1 MKATEDPD
9 CDRIDD
15 AVGRWKQGDCTL
27 GEHRFLFRFDLAMPL
42 TPDAR
47 MAAAEGLDTAASAIR
62 GLMVATQTC
71 DIVRSCSKRP
81 FIEVCPL
88 VEVDELMSK
97 EIRRGLRPGY
107 AFIPGVAEH
116 SLVADLDRVMTVE
129 KSLLTGWTRTTGCR
143 DREESRL
150 LALALARKRARVAFP
165 DEFVSLVQR
174 LSNRFSSKHD
184 KANDEGRTL
193 QALLEIRVKA
203 TPSWEADE
211 VALLFWFIRDEDRPE
226 PKERAW
232 HDHLDAWLKLV
243 PPSGRFAHVDG
254 LIGTLD
260 DLTARD
266 YAESDPLDLDHLSTR
281 EP

>member
-1 MKATEDPD
+1 MKATDETD
-9 CDRIDD
+9 CDQIDD
-15 AVGRWKQGDCTL
+15 AAGRWQQGDCTL
-27 GEHRFLFRFDLAMPL
+27 GEHRFIFRFDPAAPL

-47 MAAAEGLDTAASAIR
+47 MAAAEGLGTAASEVR

-71 DIVRSCSKRP
+71 DIVRSCNKRP

-97 EIRRGLRPGY
+97 EIRRGLRPSY

-143 DREESRL
+143 DREESRR

-174 LSNRFSSKHD
+174 LSNRLSSKHD

-203 TPSWEADE
+203 TPSWEAKE
-211 VALLFWFIRDEDRPE
+211 IALLFWFIPDESTPGFND
-226 PKERAW
+226 RAW

-243 PPSGRFAHVDG
+243 PPSGRFTHIDG
-254 LIGTLD
+254 LILTLD
-260 DLTARD
+260 DLNARD